1 MGEVYGKDQHGHI
14 WVRKSGGDN
23 GCFYGLIAI
32 AVVII
37 AIIAGILYV
46 VVSLLT
52 SAGLATG
59 IIKPTPT
66 PIPEWSVSLSPDS
79 AQHSGNFATDIPN
92 SNVEYPNGMRSGA
105 TLTFNSISAPLNGT
119 YTLYLEA
126 VLGYGTNAPSYTLD
140 IIVNGQTIT
149 QLPINPNTVYLG
161 GGIVSQTKIS
171 LQQGNN
177 TVQLK
182 LEGADTSDTVYN
194 YASYVNIKSI
204 DLKNY

>member
-14 WVRKSGGDN
+14 WVRKSGGGDN
-23 GCFYGLIAI
+23 GCLYGLIAI
-32 AVVII
+32 GVVII
-37 AIIAGILYV
+37 AIIVGIIYAV
-46 VVSLLT
+46 SSLLN

-66 PIPEWSVSLSPDS
+66 PIPNWSISLSLDS
-79 AQHSGNFATDIPN
+79 AQHSGNFATDQ
-92 SNVEYPNGMRSGA
+92 SRSNGMRSGA

-204 DLKNY
+204 DLNNS